1 VRPAA
6 AFILGAALLAL
17 LAGCARHDNA
27 ERSALH
33 LPVYPGATA
42 VTVPASIRAQNGG
55 HIIEIFTTWDRFDK
69 VRDWYGGMLPRDAQ
83 SALNEANREATYAL
97 SDDRTRT
104 VHLEV
109 AGDQVY
115 IYLSGLAAPATGR

>member
-1 VRPAA
+1 MRPVA
-6 AFILGAALLAL
+6 AFILGATMLAL

-33 LPVYPGATA
+33 LPVYPSATA
-42 VTVPASIRAQNGG
+42 VAVPATIRAQNGG

-69 VRDWYGGMLPRDAQ
+69 VRDWYAGMLPRGVQ
-83 SALNEANREATYAL
+83 SALNEAGREATYAL
-97 SDDRTRT
+97 ADDRMRT

-115 IYLSGLAAPATGR
+115 IYFSGLAAPATGR